1 MESTGHVIRDIHKRY
16 TEHELEQLKKAIALL
31 PSLWAPSTGRP
42 L

>member
-31 PSLWAPSTGRP
+31 PSL
-42 L
+42 